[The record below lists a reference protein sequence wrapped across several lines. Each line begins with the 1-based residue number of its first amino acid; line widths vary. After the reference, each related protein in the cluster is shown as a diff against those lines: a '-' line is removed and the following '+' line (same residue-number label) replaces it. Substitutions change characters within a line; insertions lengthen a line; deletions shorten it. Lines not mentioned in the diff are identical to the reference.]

1 MRRLHWLVLALMA
14 FALLTGS
21 SSRVCSSG
29 ARLVGET
36 SLRAPFVLELPDI
49 SVRIEA
55 PEADIPHTDLHQIRF
70 LVRKPFADTID
81 YGKIYT
87 TINGESAG
95 TIQETRSGRE
105 GIIVICNIDQRP
117 NLFRLRPGKNVVE
130 ISAVDRN
137 RRLFYASF
145 VLLSQGR
152 SAGDAARSSSA
163 TIESLP
169 AAAGDDRQPPTVYL
183 IEPKS
188 AIRLTGNTASV
199 RIYGVVNDNSGK
211 VTSVTIN
218 GVAAPL
224 VPATGTRG
232 LVVRP
237 SAAVLQG
244 EVTFDR
250 TITIS
255 GEQAPVVIEAKDA
268 AGNTTR
274 VLIPIRR
281 REAAL
286 SSKYS
291 GRKFALLIGVSRYQ
305 YHDGGLNDLGFCDA
319 DARAIRDFLQ
329 RREGGGFAAA
339 DIVYLENEQATVGA
353 VRAALRSFLPK
364 AGPNDLIFVF
374 LAGHGSPDPYAPQ
387 NLYFLLHDTK
397 VADMPNTALPMEEL
411 KDVLDHSTRAARE
424 VVFVDTCHSA
434 GLSGE
439 KLVQTRSL
447 ENNLIN
453 LYAQKLYKETGRAIL
468 TSSDIN
474 ELSQESPQW
483 GGHGIFTLALLEG
496 FRGEADANGDHLITA
511 GELFNY
517 VRDRVR
523 VATAFQQN
531 PRALP
536 GLNADLALAVASG
549 K

>member
-1 MRRLHWLVLALMA
+1 MLRLHRLVLVLVALA
-14 FALLTGS
+14 SLYVALSPAGS
-21 SSRVCSSG
+21 S
-29 ARLVGET
+29 AAEET

-49 SVRIEA
+49 GARIEA
-55 PEADIPHTDLHQIRF
+55 PEAVIPPSDVRQIRF
-70 LVRKPFADTID
+70 VVRRPFADAID
-81 YGKIYT
+81 YGKIHT

-95 TIQETRSGRE
+95 TIQEKRSGRE
-105 GIIVICNIDQRP
+105 GIIIVCNLEAKP
-117 NLFRLRPGKNVVE
+117 HLFRLRPGKNVVE
-130 ISAVDRN
+130 ISATDRD
-137 RRLFYASF
+137 RRLYYASF
-145 VLLSQGR
+145 VLLVGGQLS
-152 SAGDAARSSSA
+152 GDAARAAGA

-169 AAAGDDRQPPTVYL
+169 AATGSDRQPPTIYL

-188 AIRLTGNTASV
+188 SVRAAGNAAGV
-199 RIYGVVNDNSGK
+199 RIYGVVSDDSGK
-211 VTSVTIN
+211 VASVTIN

-224 VPATGTRG
+224 SPAAATRG

-237 SAAVLQG
+237 AAPVSG
-244 EVTFDR
+244 ELAFDR
-250 TITIS
+250 TVPIPAD
-255 GEQAPVVIEAKDA
+255 QAAIIIEARDA
-268 AGNTTR
+268 AGNTAR
-274 VLIPIRR
+274 LLLPIRR
-281 REAAL
+281 REAAV
-286 SSKYS
+286 SSKFS
-291 GRKFALLIGVSRYQ
+291 GRKFALIIGVSRYQ
-305 YHDGGLNDLGFCDA
+305 NHDGGLNNLGYADA

-329 RREGGGFAAA
+329 RREGGGFASA
-339 DIVYLENEQATVGA
+339 DIAYLENEQATLGA
-353 VRAALRSFLPK
+353 VRAALVSFLPK
-364 AGPNDLIFVF
+364 AGPNDLLFVF

-411 KDVLDHSTRAARE
+411 KDVLDHNTHAERI

-434 GLSGE
+434 GLSGQ
-439 KLVQTRSL
+439 KMVQTRGL

-453 LYAQKLYKETGRAIL
+453 LYAQKLYKETGRALL

-474 ELSQESPQW
+474 ELSQESEQW

-496 FRGEADANGDHLITA
+496 FRGDADANGDHLVTA

-536 GLNADLALAVASG
+536 GLSTDLALAVAM

>member
-1 MRRLHWLVLALMA
+1 MCRYYRALVVLSALAMLIGASGGLGASGWLMA
-14 FALLTGS
+14 E
-21 SSRVCSSG
+21 
-29 ARLVGET
+29 ET
-36 SLRAPFVLELPDI
+36 SLRSPFVLELPDLNM
-49 SVRIEA
+49 RIEA
-55 PEADIPHTDLHQIRF
+55 PQAEIQATELRQIRF
-70 LVRKPFADTID
+70 LVRRPFADAID
-81 YGKIYT
+81 YGKIHT

-95 TIQETRSGRE
+95 TIQDTRGGRD
-105 GIIVICNIDQRP
+105 GIIVICNLEDRP
-117 NLFRLRPGKNVVE
+117 HLFRLRPGKNVFE
-130 ISAVDRN
+130 ISTTDRN
-137 RRLFYASF
+137 RRLYYASF
-145 VLLSQGR
+145 VLLAGGR
-152 SAGDAARSSSA
+152 LSGEAARNAGA
-163 TIESLP
+163 TVESLP
-169 AAAGDDRQPPTVYL
+169 ASDGGDRQPPTVYL

-188 AIRLTGNTASV
+188 AVRLSGNTASV
-199 RIYGVVNDNSGK
+199 RVYGVASDNSGK
-211 VTSVTIN
+211 VASVTIN

-224 VPATGTRG
+224 APVTATRG

-237 SAAVLQG
+237 AAAVMTG
-244 EVTFDR
+244 EVAFDR
-250 TITIS
+250 LVTINA
-255 GEQAPVVIEAKDA
+255 EQTAIVIEARDA
-268 AGNTTR
+268 AGNVTR
-274 VLIPIRR
+274 VLMPIRR
-281 REAAL
+281 REAAV
-286 SSKYS
+286 SSKFS
-291 GRKFALLIGVSRYQ
+291 GRKFALLIGVSRYK
-305 YHDGGLNDLGFCDA
+305 YHEGGLNDLGFADA
-319 DARAIRDFLQ
+319 DARAMHEFLQ

-339 DIVYLENEQATVGA
+339 DIAYLENEQATVGA

-411 KDVLDHSTRAARE
+411 KDVLDHNTHAERV

-434 GLSGE
+434 GLSGQ
-439 KLVQTRSL
+439 KLVQTRGL

-474 ELSQESPQW
+474 EVSQESEQW

-496 FRGEADANGDHLITA
+496 FRGDADANGDHLITA

-536 GLNADLALAVASG
+536 GLNADLALAVATG